1 MPTKL
6 STITSKIACIPNRTD
21 TTIVEEFHKY
31 MKENDSSERHQ
42 NNALK
47 FVIAY
52 IKFLGSDMLSMTLS
66 INSGLQVLLTQ
77 R

>member
-6 STITSKIACIPNRTD
+6 STTTSKIACIPNRTD

-31 MKENDSSERHQ
+31 MKENDLSERHQ

-52 IKFLGSDMLSMTLS
+52 VKF
-66 INSGLQVLLTQ
+66 
-77 R
+77 

>member
-1 MPTKL
+1 
-6 STITSKIACIPNRTD
+6 
-21 TTIVEEFHKY
+21 